1 MRKGIVCAFAALT
14 LLAGCKSQSSE
25 TANVP
30 AKPKWQGPAY
40 HLALGAMPAKPNPAG
55 LTLPEIK
62 YTANP
67 EALEGRVD
75 LVVQFDNSGAKTA
88 GPQVN
93 QMIMAPV
100 DIKGTDGALPADY
113 MSDASK
119 DLAQML
125 STYCLKGKI
134 KISVAL
140 ASSSLMVPATNEQV
154 EEKRISDWVPTVIEF
169 KNRHPKC

>member
-1 MRKGIVCAFAALT
+1 VRKGIVCAFAALT
-14 LLAGCKSQSSE
+14 LLAGCKSQSSD
-25 TANVP
+25 TSNVP

-40 HLALGAMPAKPNPAG
+40 HLALGATPAKPNPAG

-67 EALEGRVD
+67 DALVGRVD

-100 DIKGTDGALPADY
+100 DIKGTEGALPADY

-125 STYCLKGKI
+125 STTCLKGKI

-140 ASSSLMVPATNEQV
+140 ASSSLMAPATNDQV
-154 EEKRISDWVPTVIEF
+154 EQKRISDWIPTVVEF